1 MSILLHGDCLEELK
15 SLDDDSVDLVF
26 CDLPYGQTSCKWDCK
41 IDLSVFWKEIMRVKK
56 LHTPLFFTT
65 TTKFGLDLLNSAP
78 KKCPFRYDLVWMKSA
93 PAGFLSAKKMPMR
106 KHEMIYVFYEKLPFY
121 DLSSHKHKFLKDGSR
136 SKKDNC
142 YGVQKLDVKK
152 QFEPP
157 LPVSVLKEPERKV
170 KEQNSN
176 KGGLYSKIDRLE
188 DVKYD
193 PPLPVSVVKED
204 DVKDVIKGVN
214 NTYNTEGRK
223 KPLVRE
229 KGDKYDPPLPVS
241 VVKEDEEVKP
251 LCYGGN
257 GGVGYTESYREIH
270 GKKAWDPPLPVS
282 IVKEP
287 EPEHKWVNGET
298 IYGSITTEDSKE
310 CGGHQKRY
318 DPPLPVS
325 VLHEE
330 NIQSGTIYGELPTTD
345 SYATSVG
352 INKADKHKGQY
363 DPPLPVSVLHE
374 PEPELCSFDVSK
386 NVYGGG
392 EAGRIKISKD
402 KREHETRY
410 DPPLPVSIV
419 KEEEMRP
426 TDTYKNE
433 STIYGDIDRPDFKRK
448 DGESMYDPPL
458 PVSVVKEPPMTKE
471 GIIYNGGQ
479 PLEINDYSSK
489 GRKNGESAYDPP
501 LPVSIVK
508 ENDTKYI
515 SNDNMYR
522 GGKGKP
528 LELNDYSSKGRKN
541 GESAYEPPLP
551 VSIVKEELTHSR
563 KSLYGDF
570 EIFEPKRK
578 EGESRYEPK
587 LPTSI
592 LPEQEPE
599 PEPEIVYD
607 RVSNSDLYG
616 NVKRDDREN
625 RIVYDPP
632 LPHSMVEIKS
642 TRGKHSTEKPVA
654 LMEWILKYYSKEG
667 DVVLDPTMGSGSTGV
682 ACKNMNRN
690 FIGIEMDDEIYEVAV
705 GRVEG

>member
-152 QFEPP
+152 KFEPP

-282 IVKEP
+282 IVKEDDEVKPLYDVRAVMGNEWKEKQGGVKIYDPPLPVSIVKEP

-374 PEPELCSFDVSK
+374 PEPEP
-386 NVYGGG
+386 
-392 EAGRIKISKD
+392 E
-402 KREHETRY
+402 
-410 DPPLPVSIV
+410 P
-419 KEEEMRP
+419 EEEMRP

-448 DGESMYDPPL
+448 DGESMYEPPL
-458 PVSVVKEPPMTKE
+458 PVSV
-471 GIIYNGGQ
+471 
-479 PLEINDYSSK
+479 
-489 GRKNGESAYDPP
+489 
-501 LPVSIVK
+501 
-508 ENDTKYI
+508 
-515 SNDNMYR
+515 
-522 GGKGKP
+522 
-528 LELNDYSSKGRKN
+528 
-541 GESAYEPPLP
+541 
-551 VSIVKEELTHSR
+551 VKEELTHSR

-690 FIGIEMDDEIYEVAV
+690 FIGIEMDDEIFEVAV
-705 GRVEG
+705 GRVEGCV